1 MGRGPEDGLEE
12 LGEEADRTGLTLG
25 TAGPGNAS
33 GGHLHAL
40 PPRRHTLRFASL
52 KMFNCI

>member
-1 MGRGPEDGLEE
+1 MGRGSEEGLEE
-12 LGEEADRTGLTLG
+12 LGEEADRTGLTLRS
-25 TAGPGNAS
+25 TGPRNAS

-40 PPRRHTLRFASL
+40 PPRRHTLRFAWL